1 MAEVSEI
8 VSRFG
13 GPKKLAGELGIPAST
28 VGSWSWLGR
37 VPGKWHL
44 LLKRLAAERGIEL
57 SDEELLTT
65 RRGKE
70 ARDTDM
76 PSNESPTQARG

>member
-1 MAEVSEI
+1 MTEVSEI

-28 VGSWSWLGR
+28 VANWPSLGG

-44 LLKRLAAERGIEL
+44 KVLRLARERGVAL
-57 SDEELLTT
+57 TDDELLNT
-65 RRGKE
+65 RRGNSDPDTEKPPMALAATE
-70 ARDTDM
+70 A
-76 PSNESPTQARG
+76 

>member
-1 MAEVSEI
+1 MTEVSEI

-13 GPKKLAGELGIPAST
+13 GPKKLAGALGIPAST

-44 LLKRLAAERGIEL
+44 LMKRLAEDRGIEL

-65 RRGKE
+65 RRGNE
-70 ARDTDM
+70 SRDTEE
-76 PSNESPTQARG
+76 PSHCGATATEG